1 MNKLKLKH
9 ILNIAI
15 IAWLVIWIYY
25 LAFNWEVF
33 SINLKTNLGFA
44 VTGGYP
50 FVFFFLIGLL
60 FLILIKYFDQSI
72 TIRRISKD
80 KDTENRI
87 ALLEKDIELLQMKET
102 LYKMQSEEMNKSNA
116 SLNALHERLDEMG
129 GKIKRVDKDDDK
141 KVRTDEKEDKG

>member
-44 VTGGYP
+44 VIGGYP

-72 TIRRISKD
+72 TIRSIRKD

-129 GKIKRVDKDDDK
+129 GKIKGVEKDDDK
-141 KVRTDEKEDKG
+141 KSKTDEKEDKG